1 MGQGI
6 KATSRAQK
14 VKGIDYSIGTL
25 GRIRLLVTLW
35 FYPSEAFELHNCEL
49 WHYCCCFKSLTFC
62 GNLLQWQEEINL
74 RIFSFMFP

>member
-35 FYPSEAFELHNCEL
+35 LYPSEAFELHNCEL
-49 WHYCCCFKSLTFC
+49 
-62 GNLLQWQEEINL
+62 
-74 RIFSFMFP
+74 